1 MLKET
6 LHQAS
11 TTLASAA
18 IEDARLEAELLLMH
32 LLGIDRAQLY
42 CRLDE
47 KLPPSDVHTLDKLLK
62 RRLGHEPIAYIIGHR
77 EFFGN
82 DFYVA
87 PGVLIPRPESELLVD
102 KALDF
107 VSRRFPHRDPV
118 VTDIGTGCGAIAIS
132 LALLLPQAKIYATD
146 VSPHALEIAA
156 KNCERHQVRDRVHLL
171 EGDLLDPLPEP
182 VDIIIANLPYVK
194 DADLSHLSAE
204 IREFEPLAALSGGED
219 GLDKVRQLLSRV
231 GGKLCPGGL
240 VLVEIAAG
248 QGQAAAS
255 WASSLLPE
263 TRVELASDLG
273 GWDRVLFVNLV
284 DNDRALC

>member
-18 IEDARLEAELLLMH
+18 IEDAFLEAELLLMH

-47 KLPPSDVHTLDKLLK
+47 KLPPNDVHTLDQMLK
-62 RRLGHEPIAYIIGHR
+62 RRLGHEPVAYIIGHR

-107 VSRRFPHRDPV
+107 VSCRFPHRDPIV
-118 VTDIGTGCGAIAIS
+118 ADIGTGCGAIAIS

-146 VSPHALEIAA
+146 ISPCALEIAA
-156 KNCERHQVRDRVHLL
+156 TNCERHQVRDRVHLL

-194 DADLSHLSAE
+194 NADLSHLSAE

-231 GGKLCPGGL
+231 GGKLCPDGL
-240 VLVEIAAG
+240 VLVEIAAD

-255 WASSLLPE
+255 LASSLFPE
-263 TRVELASDLG
+263 ACLELASDLG
-273 GWDRVLFVNLV
+273 GWDRVLCVQS
-284 DNDRALC
+284 C

>member
-18 IEDARLEAELLLMH
+18 IEDACLEAELLLMH

-47 KLPPSDVHTLDKLLK
+47 ELPPSDARALDQLLK

-87 PGVLIPRPESELLVD
+87 PVVLIPRPESELLVD

-107 VSRRFPHRDPV
+107 VSCRFPHRDPIIA
-118 VTDIGTGCGAIAIS
+118 DIGTGCGAIAIS
-132 LALLLPQAKIYATD
+132 LALLLPQARIYATD
-146 VSPHALEIAA
+146 ISPCALEIAA

-204 IREFEPLAALSGGED
+204 IREFEPLPALSGGED
-219 GLDKVRQLLSRV
+219 GLDKVRQLLGQAR
-231 GGKLCPGGL
+231 GKLRPGGL
-240 VLVEIAAG
+240 VLAEIAAD
-248 QGQAAAS
+248 QGEAAAS
-255 WASSLLPE
+255 WARELLPHA
-263 TRVELASDLG
+263 RVELAKDLG
-273 GWDRVLFVNLV
+273 GWDRVLIAKVL
-284 DNDRALC
+284 DMY

>member
-1 MLKET
+1 LMLKET

-18 IEDARLEAELLLMH
+18 IEDASLEAELLLMH
-32 LLGIDRAQLY
+32 LLGIDRVQLY
-42 CRLDE
+42 SRLDE
-47 KLPPSDVHTLDKLLK
+47 ELPPSDARTLDQLLK

-87 PGVLIPRPESELLVD
+87 SGVLIPRPESELLLD

-107 VSRRFPHRDPV
+107 VSFRFPHRAPV
-118 VTDIGTGCGAIAIS
+118 VADIGTGCGAIAIS

-146 VSPHALEIAA
+146 ISPRALEITA
-156 KNCERHQVRDRVHLL
+156 KNCDRHRVRDRVHPLK
-171 EGDLLDPLPEP
+171 GDLLDPLPEP

-194 DADLSHLSAE
+194 DSDLSHLSAE
-204 IREFEPLAALSGGED
+204 IREFEPLSALAGGED
-219 GLDKVRQLLSRV
+219 GLDKVRQLLSQV

-248 QGQAAAS
+248 QGQAVAS
-255 WASSLLPE
+255 WARSLFPE
-263 TRVELASDLG
+263 ARVELANDLG
-273 GWDRVLFVNLV
+273 GWERVLCVNLV
-284 DNDRALC
+284 DKK

>member
-1 MLKET
+1 MLKEA

-11 TTLASAA
+11 KALASAA
-18 IEDARLEAELLLMH
+18 IEDAPLEAELLLMH

-47 KLPPSDVHTLDKLLK
+47 ELPSSDVHALDQLLK

-87 PGVLIPRPESELLVD
+87 PGVLIPRPESELLVG

-107 VSRRFPHRDPV
+107 VSCRFPRRDPIIA
-118 VTDIGTGCGAIAIS
+118 DIGTGCGAIAIS
-132 LALLLPQAKIYATD
+132 LALLLHQAKIYATD
-146 VSPHALEIAA
+146 ISPRALEIAA
-156 KNCERHQVRDRVHLL
+156 KNCDRHQVRDRVHLL

-194 DADLSHLSAE
+194 DADLTQLSAE
-204 IREFEPLAALSGGED
+204 IRLFEPSSALAGGED
-219 GLDKVRQLLSRV
+219 GLDKVRQLLGQA
-231 GGKLCPGGL
+231 GGKLRAGGL

-248 QGQAAAS
+248 QREAAVS
-255 WASSLLPE
+255 WARELLP
-263 TRVELASDLG
+263 RAGVELAQDLG
-273 GWDRVLFVNLV
+273 GWDRVLSVKLV
-284 DNDRALC
+284 DKD

>member
-1 MLKET
+1 MMLKEA

-18 IEDARLEAELLLMH
+18 IEDAPLEAELLVMH

-42 CRLDE
+42 CRLQE
-47 KLPPSDVHTLDKLLK
+47 ELPLSDVHALDQLLK

-87 PGVLIPRPESELLVD
+87 PGVLIPRPESELLVE
-102 KALDF
+102 KALEF
-107 VSRRFPHRDPV
+107 VSCRFPQRDPV
-118 VTDIGTGCGAIAIS
+118 IADIGTGCGAIAIS

-146 VSPHALEIAA
+146 VSPRALEIAA
-156 KNCERHQVRDRVHLL
+156 TNCDRHQIRDRVHLL

-194 DADLSHLSAE
+194 DADLSQLSAE
-204 IREFEPLAALSGGED
+204 IRLFEPSSALAGGED
-219 GLDKVRQLLSRV
+219 GLDKVRQLLGQAGR
-231 GGKLCPGGL
+231 KLRPGSL

-248 QGQAAAS
+248 QRQAVAA
-255 WASSLLPE
+255 WARSLFPGA
-263 TRVELASDLG
+263 RVELAQDLG
-273 GWDRVLFVNLV
+273 GWDRVLIVKLV
-284 DNDRALC
+284 DKD